1 MNKADLAAQI
11 AARTNTTKKTAEEMV
26 GAFVD
31 VVTESVSK
39 GEKVTLVGFGSFVR
53 RERKAR
59 ETNNPQKKGEK
70 INVPARKVPAF
81 VPGKEFKDKVDE

>member
-11 AARTNTTKKTAEEMV
+11 AVRTNTTKKAAEEML
-26 GAFVD
+26 GAFIE

-39 GEKVTLVGFGSFVR
+39 GDKVTLVGFGSFVQR
-53 RERKAR
+53 VRKAR

-70 INVPARKVPAF
+70 IKVPAKKVPAF
-81 VPGKEFKDKVDE
+81 VPGKEFKDKVDA